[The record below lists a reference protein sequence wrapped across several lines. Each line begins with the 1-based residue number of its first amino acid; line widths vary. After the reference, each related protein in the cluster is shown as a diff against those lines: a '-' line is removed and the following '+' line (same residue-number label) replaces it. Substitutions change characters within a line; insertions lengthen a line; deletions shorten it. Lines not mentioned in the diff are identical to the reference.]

1 MDKTAVKLCQ
11 SRCDQ
16 VREDDLASSFTK
28 LTIFLTKGSDCLP
41 KSRLEFEKLF
51 VLQVMRCFQTKD
63 DVPPRCLRLSCKV
76 WLWSPSLFRQFFF
89 RRCLST
95 NTPALAA
102 AAQADPIQVNTRSFS
117 EYFYPA
123 FSCSLSSWTRSR
135 SMRRRKKLPTV
146 AWLMPP
152 PRPRRNFRWIVTV
165 MKMFG
170 NWRWII
176 VALKCFPPSPI
187 SILAGRTWQGCQ
199 SLWWRPGHWHDC
211 LPRPEVRRPR
221 RWSN

>member
-1 MDKTAVKLCQ
+1 
-11 SRCDQ
+11 
-16 VREDDLASSFTK
+16 
-28 LTIFLTKGSDCLP
+28 
-41 KSRLEFEKLF
+41 
-51 VLQVMRCFQTKD
+51 MRCLQTKD
-63 DVPPRCLRLSCKV
+63 DVPARCLRLSCQV
-76 WLWSPSLFRQFFF
+76 WLVSRSVNFFLPSGAAWAP
-89 RRCLST
+89 
-95 NTPALAA
+95 TPL
-102 AAQADPIQVNTRSFS
+102 PWRPLPRPTPSRWTPGPS
-117 EYFYPA
+117 EHFYPA
-123 FSCSLSSWTRSR
+123 FSRSLSSWTRSR